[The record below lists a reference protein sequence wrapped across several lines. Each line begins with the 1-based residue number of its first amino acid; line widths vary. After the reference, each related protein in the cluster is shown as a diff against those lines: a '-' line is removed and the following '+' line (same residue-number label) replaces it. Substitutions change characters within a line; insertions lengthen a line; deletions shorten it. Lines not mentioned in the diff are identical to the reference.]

1 MSEKKKKRF
10 LLLGIAILVLAG
22 ISQVLPGLIAKVKP
36 TRVVNYG
43 EISVGDEIKGYMLRN
58 ETVYLSNDYW
68 SVEYQKKEGNL
79 VKSDT
84 KIISFKIDENSKSKE
99 GKEEK
104 SPIASR
110 LGESAVV
117 VKDGQAKRKG
127 VVSTFV
133 DGYENY
139 FTAANFKNIKLNE
152 VENLKLKITDV
163 RDSKFK
169 KHFPIYKIADQSRWH
184 VLFWIDK
191 EKAKK
196 YKEGQ
201 RVTLKVGEKN
211 IKSEVEKI
219 ESVGK
224 RTKIMIASN
233 RYYEDFAKMREIKAT
248 VQAVK
253 LSGIVVPNENIVERD
268 GHQGVYV
275 LSKTGEEIFTRV
287 KVLGTDGTNSVVK
300 EDNFYDDAGN
310 SVKTVKAFDEII
322 KKKK

>member
-169 KHFPIYKIADQSRWH
+169 NTFRYIKLKIRADGMCCFGLIR
-184 VLFWIDK
+184 K
-191 EKAKK
+191 R
-196 YKEGQ
+196 Q
-201 RVTLKVGEKN
+201 RN
-211 IKSEVEKI
+211 IKK
-219 ESVGK
+219 
-224 RTKIMIASN
+224 
-233 RYYEDFAKMREIKAT
+233 
-248 VQAVK
+248 VK
-253 LSGIVVPNENIVERD
+253 G
-268 GHQGVYV
+268 
-275 LSKTGEEIFTRV
+275 
-287 KVLGTDGTNSVVK
+287 
-300 EDNFYDDAGN
+300 
-310 SVKTVKAFDEII
+310 
-322 KKKK
+322 